1 MARGARRR
9 REVKAGDA
17 LPRAQ
22 LEDHLSAWLSA
33 VADLLAAA
41 PGVKRELSD
50 DQHSQDAEI
59 HGLQRRQQAA
69 HDLRGNLG
77 VVSNVA
83 QGLTFADLP
92 ATRRHDVLRLLR
104 NNVTSLHHLLDDV
117 TSLARLQAGQE
128 QRRIGPFDAAAELR
142 RLAGEL
148 RPLTENK
155 GLTLTADGPDTL
167 PVDGDVVKVRRI
179 AQNLLLN
186 ALENARTSGVAA
198 SRCPG
203 TTALLVIVRD
213 GASTP
218 SRAGSRRCTSRCRSA
233 IRRRLRR
240 PDPRRHA
247 AQARAVQSVAI
258 ALPGFTVPDESAH
271 SPRPNSHHT
280 RSKR

>member
-148 RPLTENK
+148 RPLTEDK
-155 GLTLTADGPDTL
+155 GLTLTADGPDAL

-186 ALENARTSGVAA
+186 ALENTRTSGVAA

-218 SRAGSRRCTSRCRSA
+218 SRAGSRRCT
-233 IRRRLRR
+233 
-240 PDPRRHA
+240 
-247 AQARAVQSVAI
+247 
-258 ALPGFTVPDESAH
+258 TVH
-271 SPRPNSHHT
+271 VTSP
-280 RSKR
+280 KRYPAPTATP

>member
-1 MARGARRR
+1 M
-9 REVKAGDA
+9 
-17 LPRAQ
+17 
-22 LEDHLSAWLSA
+22 
-33 VADLLAAA
+33 LAAA

-148 RPLTENK
+148 RPLTEK
-155 GLTLTADGPDTL
+155 
-167 PVDGDVVKVRRI
+167 
-179 AQNLLLN
+179 
-186 ALENARTSGVAA
+186 
-198 SRCPG
+198 
-203 TTALLVIVRD
+203 
-213 GASTP
+213 
-218 SRAGSRRCTSRCRSA
+218 RA
-233 IRRRLRR
+233 
-240 PDPRRHA
+240 
-247 AQARAVQSVAI
+247 
-258 ALPGFTVPDESAH
+258 
-271 SPRPNSHHT
+271 
-280 RSKR
+280 